1 LGKGILLEAS
11 RGYESKLLEYKVQNK
26 HVFAMM

>member
-1 LGKGILLEAS
+1 LGKAMPLEAS
-11 RGYESKLLEYKVQNK
+11 RGYVRGYEYKVQNK